1 MIELHNF
8 VIKNFKSLNDFNLEF
23 KKFSCLIGLNS
34 SGKSTIL
41 HTVDFI
47 SEQMNGDIKGW
58 LKSRDWEKEELEC
71 KFTKDKDIFVAVGF
85 FYKKQPYMWGFV
97 FDTKLQ
103 GSIIEYIELINF
115 KDEKQNKRIY
125 EVRNSE
131 YMILDLETGKK
142 LEGDIIQE
150 YQGSFLSSIKE
161 KFLPEVIRELKY
173 YLQNIQSLD
182 LLSPQELRKH
192 SKDGRSLGLSG
203 ENLSAFLDDFT
214 DEQKKKILN
223 QLKIYYP
230 NLDSF
235 NIKPTPEGLKKLEI
249 IESFGDKNI
258 TNEAKYIND
267 GMLRLIAI
275 MAQLQTQKKSFLLFD
290 EIENGINSELVE
302 FLMDYLVA
310 SKHQIMI
317 TTHSPMILNYLEDE
331 VAKDSVQYIYKTKEG
346 FTKSI
351 PFFDIPS
358 MKEKLEWMGVG
369 SVYVDTDLSGLTDE
383 IKNIQQKEKR

>member
-1 MIELHNF
+1 MIELVGFN
-8 VIKNFKSLNDFNLEF
+8 IKNFKSLNDFNLEF

-41 HTVDFI
+41 HAVDFI
-47 SEQMNGDIKGW
+47 SQQMNGDITKWLESRGW
-58 LKSRDWEKEELEC
+58 EAEELEC
-71 KFTKDKDIFVAVGF
+71 EFTKDEKIIIAISF
-85 FYKKQPYMWGFV
+85 FYENKFYVWTFI

-103 GSIIEYIELINF
+103 RSIYEVIRIINF
-115 KDEKQNKRIY
+115 KDRKQDKIIY
-125 EVRNSE
+125 EIKDSK
-131 YMILDLETGKK
+131 YMILDLKTEKK

-161 KFLPEVIRELKY
+161 EFLPEIIREFKH

-182 LLSPQELRKH
+182 LLSPRELRKH

-203 ENLSAFLDDFT
+203 ENLSAFLDDFS
-214 DEQKKKILN
+214 DEQKKKILK

-230 NLDSF
+230 NLNSF

-249 IESFGDKNI
+249 IENFGDKKI

-331 VAKDSVQYIYKTKEG
+331 VAKESVQYIYKTKEG

-358 MKEKLEWMGVG
+358 MKEKLEWMGTG
-369 SVYVDTDLSGLTDE
+369 SVYVDTDLPSLADE
-383 IKNIQQKEKR
+383 IKNIKPKENK

>member
-8 VIKNFKSLNDFNLEF
+8 VIKNFKSLNEFDLEF

-41 HTVDFI
+41 HAVDFI
-47 SEQMNGDIKGW
+47 SQQMNGDITKW
-58 LKSRDWEKEELEC
+58 LESRDWEKEELEC
-71 KFTKDKDIFVAVGF
+71 KFTKDKDIFVVVSF
-85 FYKKQPYMWGFV
+85 YYKKQPYMWGFI

-103 GSIIEYIELINF
+103 RSIYEYIDLINF
-115 KDEKQNKRIY
+115 KDRKQNKIVY
-125 EVRNSE
+125 KVANSK
-131 YMILDLETGKK
+131 YMILDLEREEK

-161 KFLPEVIRELKY
+161 KFLPEVIREFKY
-173 YLQNIQSLD
+173 YLQNTQSLD

-192 SKDGRSLGLSG
+192 SKDGKNLGLSG
-203 ENLSAFLDDFT
+203 ENLSAFLDDFS

-230 NLDSF
+230 NLNNF
-235 NIKPTPEGLKKLEI
+235 NIKPTAEGLKKLEI
-249 IESFGDKNI
+249 IEDFGDKKI

-317 TTHSPMILNYLEDE
+317 TTHSPMILNYIEDE

-346 FTKSI
+346 LTQSI
-351 PFFDIPS
+351 SFFDIPS
-358 MKEKLEWMGVG
+358 MAEKLEYMGAG
-369 SVYVDTDLSGLTDE
+369 EVYVDTDLNKLIEE
-383 IKNIQQKEKR
+383 IEK